1 MPFAKNSAPQTFA
14 PGQLQPTIRAE
25 GRSATSQARG
35 DAERLR
41 RVQRVAH
48 WMDASMSVPG
58 TPIRFGLDSA
68 IGLIP
73 GLGDISTA
81 AVSGWMLHQA
91 HRSGVPKRKLA
102 RMAANIAVDLAIGAI
117 PLVGDVFDVY
127 WKSNLRNA
135 RLLEKHLTDKLTT
148 AQT

>member
-1 MPFAKNSAPQTFA
+1 MSIAKNSVPQTFA
-14 PGQLQPTIRAE
+14 PGQLQPTSRAK
-25 GRSATSQARG
+25 GQAATSKAGG

-41 RVQRVAH
+41 RVQQVAH

-81 AVSGWMLHQA
+81 AISGWILHQA

-102 RMAANIAVDLAIGAI
+102 RMTANIAVDLAIGAI
-117 PLVGDVFDVY
+117 PLVGDLFDVY

-135 RLLEKHLTDKLTT
+135 RLLEKHLTEKMTT
-148 AQT
+148 AQS